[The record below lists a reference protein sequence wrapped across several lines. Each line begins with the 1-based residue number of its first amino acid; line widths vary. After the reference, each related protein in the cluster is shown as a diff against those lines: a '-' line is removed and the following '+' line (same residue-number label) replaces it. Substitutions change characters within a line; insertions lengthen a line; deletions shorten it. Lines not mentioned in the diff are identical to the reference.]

1 VNAEEP
7 ILTTD
12 DVVEALGPDLLTG
25 PERERRRPI
34 DHLFGLAVFVLILVA
49 AAAVAAGVTA
59 ASLLGREETARR
71 AWERVLAQQQR
82 REALVAESLLLL
94 GPVGGRRTVRNW
106 ENAQAEAAGARTPA
120 EEVAAARTLDKAF
133 GDLIPRLRRAASGGP
148 PEAESLTERL
158 EGTVL
163 LLEVERGR
171 YDRAVA
177 SYLELSERVPG
188 RWVACLFGLRPLEPW
203 TTAAPPAG
211 AEPPPSP

>member
-12 DVVEALGPDLLTG
+12 QVVEALGPELLAG

-34 DHLFGLAVFVLILVA
+34 DHLFGSAVFVLILVA
-49 AAAVAAGVTA
+49 AAAVAAGVSA

-94 GPVGGRRTVRNW
+94 GSVGSPRTVRNW
-106 ENAQAEAAGARTPA
+106 ENARADAAGARTPA
-120 EEVAAARTLDKAF
+120 EEVAAARTLDMAF
-133 GDLIPRLRRAASGGP
+133 GDLFPRLRQAAAGGP
-148 PEAESLTERL
+148 PEAGLLIERL

-177 SYLELSERVPG
+177 SYLELSQRVPG
-188 RWVACLFGLRPLEPW
+188 RWVARLFGLRPLEPW
-203 TTAAPPAG
+203 TAAAPPAG
-211 AEPPPSP
+211 AEPPPAP